1 MSANRDRNNPKFWEK
16 HFESIDK
23 KGGNYLS
30 LDELCDSLYDKG
42 INVSRQTFK
51 SVLQDM
57 DVDSDGKISK
67 CEFVEAMSKPS
78 LNDPKALRRAFEE
91 MDKDKSGFLTKCEVE
106 QVLKQNGMKY
116 TDEDLK
122 VMFDAVSGRDGK
134 IDYDEFEKAMRR

>member
-1 MSANRDRNNPKFWEK
+1 MNQSKQEWAAIFDGLDTSKDGNLSVE
-16 HFESIDK
+16 ELSIGLK
-23 KGGNYLS
+23 KKN
-30 LDELCDSLYDKG
+30 
-42 INVSRQTFK
+42 IHVSEGALK

>member
-1 MSANRDRNNPKFWEK
+1 MNLTKQEWEAKFDE
-16 HFESIDK
+16 IDK
-23 KGGNYLS
+23 NKDGCLS
-30 LDELCDSLYDKG
+30 VEELDVGLKARN
-42 INVSRQTFK
+42 INVSKMALK